1 MFSAPVTSPCR
12 ELGADTGLLNQE
24 SAAMFAAKQ
33 PSKQGQ
39 VFPMGQGA
47 GLGHGVKSSAVLG

>member
-1 MFSAPVTSPCR
+1 
-12 ELGADTGLLNQE
+12 
-24 SAAMFAAKQ
+24 MFAAKQ